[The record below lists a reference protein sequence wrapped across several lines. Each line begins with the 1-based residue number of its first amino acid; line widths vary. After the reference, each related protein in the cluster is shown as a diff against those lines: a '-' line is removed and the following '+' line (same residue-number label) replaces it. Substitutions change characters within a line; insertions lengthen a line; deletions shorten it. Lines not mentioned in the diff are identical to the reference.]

1 MNSKKSQVYSYIDR
15 QFIEC
20 MDQFDNEESLLL
32 LGIVECAK
40 MVEVIDDDEYEF
52 LNKCENVIMKGD
64 CMLQSVQQESLVKS
78 SALLQMLN
86 NL

>member
-1 MNSKKSQVYSYIDR
+1 
-15 QFIEC
+15 
-20 MDQFDNEESLLL
+20 
-32 LGIVECAK
+32 

-52 LNKCENVIMKGD
+52 LNKCENVIMKDD

-78 SALLQMLN
+78 STLLHMLN

>member
-20 MDQFDNEESLLL
+20 MDHFDNKESLLL
-32 LGIVECAK
+32 LGFVECAK

>member
-20 MDQFDNEESLLL
+20 MDHFDNEESLLL
-32 LGIVECAK
+32 LGFVECAK

-78 SALLQMLN
+78 SSLLHMLN

>member
-15 QFIEC
+15 QLIKC
-20 MDQFDNEESLLL
+20 LDNFDNEESILLW
-32 LGIVECAK
+32 GFVECAK

-52 LNKCENVIMKGD
+52 LNKCENVIMKDD

-78 SALLQMLN
+78 SSLLHMLN

>member
-20 MDQFDNEESLLL
+20 MDHFDNEESLLL
-32 LGIVECAK
+32 LGFVECAK

-52 LNKCENVIMKGD
+52 LNKCENVIMNGD

-78 SALLQMLN
+78 SALLQMLK

>member
-1 MNSKKSQVYSYIDR
+1 MQ
-15 QFIEC
+15 
-20 MDQFDNEESLLL
+20 
-32 LGIVECAK
+32 K

-52 LNKCENVIMKGD
+52 LNKCENVIMKDD

-78 SALLQMLN
+78 SALLHMLN

>member
-1 MNSKKSQVYSYIDR
+1 MNSKKSQVYSYVDR

-20 MDQFDNEESLLL
+20 MDHFDNEESLLL
-32 LGIVECAK
+32 LGFVECAK

-52 LNKCENVIMKGD
+52 LNKCENVIMNGD

>member
-1 MNSKKSQVYSYIDR
+1 
-15 QFIEC
+15 
-20 MDQFDNEESLLL
+20 
-32 LGIVECAK
+32 

-52 LNKCENVIMKGD
+52 LNKCENVIMKDG

-78 SALLQMLN
+78 LALLHMLN

>member
-1 MNSKKSQVYSYIDR
+1 MNSKKSQVYCYIDR

-20 MDQFDNEESLLL
+20 MDHFDNEESLLL
-32 LGIVECAK
+32 LGFVECAK

-52 LNKCENVIMKGD
+52 LNKCENVIMNGD

>member
-20 MDQFDNEESLLL
+20 LDHFDNEESL
-32 LGIVECAK
+32 VE
-40 MVEVIDDDEYEF
+40 
-52 LNKCENVIMKGD
+52 
-64 CMLQSVQQESLVKS
+64 S

>member
-20 MDQFDNEESLLL
+20 MDHFDNEESLLL
-32 LGIVECAK
+32 LGFVECAK

-52 LNKCENVIMKGD
+52 LNVIMKGD

>member
-20 MDQFDNEESLLL
+20 MDHFDNEESLLL
-32 LGIVECAK
+32 LGFVECAK

-64 CMLQSVQQESLVKS
+64 CVQQESLVKS